1 MLAEIMKT
9 FRETNEP
16 LDLKELSRYLDVD
29 KSALE
34 GMLTTLVRQR
44 KLREVQ
50 PGTSDCTGCNSRFS
64 CAKMQTGKTMPK
76 AYELVAD
83 LDKT

>member
-1 MLAEIMKT
+1 MLSEIMKT

-16 LDLKELSRYLDVD
+16 MYLKELSRRLDVD

-34 GMLTTLVRQR
+34 GMLTTLVRQG
-44 KLREVQ
+44 KLREVA
-50 PGTSDCTGCNSRFS
+50 PGTSDCAGCKRRLT
-64 CAKMQTGKTMPK
+64 CAKIQTGQARPK
-76 AYELVAD
+76 AYELAAD